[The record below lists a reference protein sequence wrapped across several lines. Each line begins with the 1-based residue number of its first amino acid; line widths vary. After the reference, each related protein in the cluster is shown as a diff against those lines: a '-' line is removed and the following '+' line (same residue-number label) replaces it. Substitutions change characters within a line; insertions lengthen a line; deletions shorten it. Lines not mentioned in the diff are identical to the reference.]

1 MSPGIGENDFN
12 TKLKNGQKFLQGGDR
27 LKVTIRFRG
36 RQITRGDIG
45 ADVMEAFYKMVE
57 ASAQKERAPKQEGR
71 NMFMV
76 LSPKN

>member
-1 MSPGIGENDFN
+1 M
-12 TKLKNGQKFLQGGDR
+12 
-27 LKVTIRFRG
+27 TIRFRG